1 MPKDINISALDSI
14 FENQIN
20 IDTIKIESDSAEIS
34 TELFNQAV
42 NNNNWKEL
50 DPEMVS
56 SLDSEL
62 RSLKTLIN
70 MKKIDER
77 VQMVI
82 LNAISNDNSNP
93 TMYKSLSDIQ
103 KNLITL
109 TSQINETIKN
119 IRNIIKTHAYNKNDN
134 EQINE
139 DLIDSNNYRCRGSK
153 DFISKMIN

>member
-1 MPKDINISALDSI
+1 MPNDININVLDSI

-20 IDTIKIESDSAEIS
+20 IDAAKIESDSAEIS
-34 TELFNQAV
+34 AKIFNQAV
-42 NNNNWKEL
+42 DNNNWKEL
-50 DPEMVS
+50 DPEIVS
-56 SLDSEL
+56 GLDSGL

-119 IRNIIKTHAYNKNDN
+119 IRNIIKTHTYKIDN

-139 DLIDSNNYRCRGSK
+139 DSIDPNIYRCRGSK

>member
-1 MPKDINISALDSI
+1 MPKDIDINVIDSI

-20 IDTIKIESDSAEIS
+20 IDADKIERDSIETSIK
-34 TELFNQAV
+34 LFDQAV
-42 NNNNWKEL
+42 NNNNWKKL
-50 DPEMVS
+50 DPEIVS

-77 VQMVI
+77 VQTVI

-119 IRNIIKTHAYNKNDN
+119 IRNVLKAYTYKNN
-134 EQINE
+134 IEQINE
-139 DLIDSNNYRCRGSK
+139 ESLDSDIYRCRGSK